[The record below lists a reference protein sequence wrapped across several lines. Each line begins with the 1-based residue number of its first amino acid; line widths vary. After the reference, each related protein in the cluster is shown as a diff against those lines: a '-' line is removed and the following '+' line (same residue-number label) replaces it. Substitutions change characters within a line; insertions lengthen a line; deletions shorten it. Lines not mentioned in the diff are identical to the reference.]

1 MSSLGRSIVV
11 YACAFGVAGATP
23 FVLLPLLTHH
33 LGPVAFGQATAF
45 LMFTALLANV
55 TGLSAHGFASVRFF
69 KAQASELPAITGSA
83 VATLAGSHLLAVV
96 VVALLHPW
104 LRRLFDLPLQMM
116 LLGVA
121 AAWLLNLNL
130 LGLALF
136 QAAGEAVRYLQ
147 ARLLQAALEIALGT
161 AVVLL
166 VAAEAWARTGT
177 YTAALAASACFGL
190 LMAWRNGRL
199 AALAERR
206 WSQDLLTFGVPLVPH
221 ILAGTL
227 VVYLDRLMVSSL
239 LGAQGLGLYM
249 AALQVGMAMTALVEP
264 LNKALAPWLFKQLA
278 LNDPAV
284 RCMLVRRTYQLFAV
298 LCGLGLV
305 LWWVADAFFDRLV
318 GPAYAD
324 ARPLLPW
331 LVAGFVAQGLYAA
344 VVNYLFYAEKTGR
357 LSAVSVVAAAVGG
370 VLSFALTRQW
380 GLHGAAVSFAAN
392 SLLLFALVWA
402 VAARAVPMPWFTW
415 HRTPSRAG

>member
-1 MSSLGRSIVV
+1 VSSLGRSIVV

-23 FVLLPLLTHH
+23 FVLLPLLTRH
-33 LGPVAFGQATAF
+33 LSPAEFGQATAF

-69 KAQASELPAITGSA
+69 KASAAELPHITGSA
-83 VATLAGSHLLAVV
+83 VAMLAASHL
-96 VVALLHPW
+96 VALALVALVHPW
-104 LRRLFDLPLQMM
+104 LRALFDLPLKGM

-121 AAWLLNLNL
+121 AAWVLNLNL

-136 QAAGEAVRYLQ
+136 QAAGEAMRYLQ
-147 ARLLQAALEIALGT
+147 ARLVQAALEIALGT
-161 AVVLL
+161 AVLVL

-177 YTAALAASACFGL
+177 YTLALAASATFGL
-190 LMAWRNGRL
+190 AMAWRSRRL
-199 AALAERR
+199 APVAEGR
-206 WSQDLLTFGVPLVPH
+206 WARELLTFGLPLVPH

-227 VVYLDRLMVSSL
+227 VVYVDRLTVASL

-249 AALQVGMAMTALVEP
+249 AALQIGMAMTALVEP

-278 LNDPAV
+278 RDDPEV
-284 RCMLVRRTYQLFAV
+284 RSMLVRRTYQLFA
-298 LCGLGLV
+298 GLV
-305 LWWVADAFFDRLV
+305 AAGLLLWWLADIFFERLV
-318 GPAYAD
+318 GAAYAG

-357 LSAVSVVAAAVGG
+357 LSVVSVWVAVLGG
-370 VLSFALTRQW
+370 GLSYAMTRQW
-380 GLHGAAVSFAAN
+380 GLQGAALSFAVN
-392 SLLLFALVWA
+392 SSALFLLVWA
-402 VAARAVPMPWFTW
+402 TAARAVPMPWLG
-415 HRTPSRAG
+415 RRVRV